1 MKIPC
6 YPESRSIHSDDKR
19 LLDALFR
26 SVQPRISEGTFANLY
41 LFRHAHSYRLT
52 RLKASY
58 VVLGRGYDGC
68 EYFLPPLGGD
78 TGETLST
85 LLEYGMVLYGCDERF
100 VADFLMGRKDIEIL
114 EDRDAFDYLY
124 LRQNLADLPGNQ
136 YHKKKNRI
144 NYFSARHEFTVMPF
158 LREHREGVFRLL
170 EEWFRVR
177 SEVESP
183 SLRPE
188 VDAAAEAVE
197 LADRLGLEGVVILV
211 EGTLRAFALGERLNV
226 DTSVC
231 HFLKADPFLDGLY
244 QLADREFNRCCFT
257 DCTYVNREQDLGEP
271 NLRKSKLSYHP
282 CELVKKFRAWK
293 AIARNRDLAE

>member
-6 YPESRSIHSDDKR
+6 YPESRIIYLDDKR
-19 LLDALFR
+19 LFDALFR
-26 SVQPRISEGTFANLY
+26 SMQPRVSESTFANLY
-41 LFRHAHSYRLT
+41 LFRRAHSYRLA
-52 RLKASY
+52 RLKDSY
-58 VVLGRGYDGC
+58 IVLGRGYDGA
-68 EYFLPPLGGD
+68 EYALPPIGGD
-78 TGETLST
+78 TAEALSI
-85 LLEYGMVLYGCDERF
+85 LFENGMVLYGCDERF
-100 VADFLMGRKDIEIL
+100 VECYLTGRENIEVA
-114 EDRDAFDYLY
+114 EERDAFDYLY

-144 NYFSARHEFTVMPF
+144 NYFSARHEFTVLPF
-158 LREHREGVFRLL
+158 HREHRDGAFRLL
-170 EEWFRVR
+170 EEWFRVK
-177 SEVESP
+177 SEVESS

-188 VDAAAEAVE
+188 VDATAEAVE
-197 LADRLGLEGVVILV
+197 MADRLGLEGVVILV
-211 EGTLRAFALGERLNV
+211 EGILRAFALGERLNA

-282 CELVKKFRAWK
+282 CELVKKYRVWK
-293 AIARNRDLAE
+293 AID

>member
-1 MKIPC
+1 MRIPR
-6 YPESRSIHSDDKR
+6 YPESRSIHLDDKR
-19 LLDALFR
+19 LFDALFR
-26 SVQPRISEGTFANLY
+26 SMQPCVSESTFANLY

-58 VVLGRGYDGC
+58 VVLGRGYDGG

-78 TGETLST
+78 TTETLST
-85 LLEYGMVLYGCDERF
+85 LFDGGMALYGCDERF
-100 VADFLMGRKDIEIL
+100 VAGCLMGRKDIEIV

-124 LRQNLADLPGNQ
+124 LRQNLADLPGNH

-144 NYFSARHEFTVMPF
+144 NYFSARHEFTVSPF
-158 LREHREGVFRLL
+158 LPEHREGAIRLL

-188 VDAAAEAVE
+188 VDATAEAVE
-197 LADRLGLEGVVILV
+197 MADLLGLEGVAILV

-293 AIARNRDLAE
+293 AIDYHQVLQE